1 MLPFRGHN
9 TDIDNIGKVHSLA
22 VMARL
27 ARVVVPGM
35 PRHVTQRGNRRQD
48 ASFCEDDYG
57 AYVELVAGRCREEGV
72 AIWAYCLMPNH
83 VHLIAVPED
92 QLQQMRNHGR
102 TGRPLGNATFLER
115 LEGVVG
121 RVLRR
126 RKPGRKPI
134 FPKSP

>member
-1 MLPFRGHN
+1 M
-9 TDIDNIGKVHSLA
+9 D
-22 VMARL
+22 RL
-27 ARVVVPGM
+27 
-35 PRHVTQRGNRRQD
+35 RRQVAIALLALRD
-48 ASFCEDDYG
+48 DLQEFPSGRQDTFFCEDDYG

-102 TGRPLGNATFLER
+102 TGRPLGDATFLER

-121 RVLRR
+121 RVLRP